1 MVQLNNKNATT
12 MGKVIAIVCFLSNFT
27 QLPFFVDLQLSSTLS
42 IIIWICFTA
51 YVLLKNGT
59 LKVVNDF
66 FPYLMIMLTYVA
78 FLGIG
83 ELLSDNKYL
92 NTAIMY
98 PFVLSMFI
106 FCLGTNVGNRLNE
119 KDLFNMFLAYILS
132 ALVVGL
138 NIYFEYLFGADI
150 NDRIYAYDS
159 KNSISQILLT
169 GIILSLFYMVPN
181 FTKLKRLLSFGVALF
196 LGVTVMLLKSRATII
211 SVPVIMLFA
220 FIFGSETDK
229 NFRKKIIFLVLAIV
243 IYFLLNPQLFQTL
256 VDAIVYGGRDSDSLD
271 DISSGRWS
279 EWVNFPKD
287 LGEGWFFGN
296 GRMKRESLI
305 LTAILE
311 YGIPMGLVIIGVAF
325 SPLKFAIK
333 HLKSKNRV
341 VVVLFYVALCY
352 FINSV
357 FEQLAP
363 FGPGVK
369 CYFVWLLF
377 GILLSQKEKYIVKP
391 EETLNEKNDK

>member
-1 MVQLNNKNATT
+1 MVQLNSKNATT
-12 MGKVIAIVCFLSNFT
+12 MGKAIAIVCFLSNLT
-27 QLPFFVDLQLSSTLS
+27 QLPFLVELQLSSILS
-42 IIIWICFTA
+42 IIIWICFTV
-51 YVLLKNGT
+51 YILLKNGT
-59 LKVVNDF
+59 LKVIREF
-66 FPYLMIMLTYVA
+66 LPYLIIMLTYVA
-78 FLGIG
+78 FLGMG
-83 ELLSDNKYL
+83 ELFSGNKYL

-98 PFVLSMFI
+98 PFILSMFI

-119 KDLFNMFLAYILS
+119 KDLFNVFLAYILS
-132 ALVVGL
+132 ALVVAL
-138 NIYFEYLFGADI
+138 NIYFEYLIGADI
-150 NDRIYAYDS
+150 SDRIYAYDS

-169 GIILSLFYMVPN
+169 GTILSLFYMVPN

-196 LGVTVMLLKSRATII
+196 LAVTVVLLKSRATII
-211 SVPVIMLFA
+211 SIPVIVFFA
-220 FIFGSETDK
+220 FILGSEKDK
-229 NFRKKIIFLVLAIV
+229 RFRLKIA
-243 IYFLLNPQLFQTL
+243 LLIAAVAVYLCFNPKTLETL
-256 VDAIVYGGRDSDSLD
+256 VDAIIYGGRDSDSLD

-369 CYFVWLLF
+369 CYFLWLLF
-377 GILLSQKEKYIVKP
+377 GIMLTQKDRLKTKP
-391 EETLNEKNDK
+391 MEALNEKNDK